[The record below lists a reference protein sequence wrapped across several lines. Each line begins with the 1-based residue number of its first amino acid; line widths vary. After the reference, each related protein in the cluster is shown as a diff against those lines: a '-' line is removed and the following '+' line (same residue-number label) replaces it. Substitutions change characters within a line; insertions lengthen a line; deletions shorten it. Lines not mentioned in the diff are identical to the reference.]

1 MGNETIIIEVEE
13 METVFGKTARFW
25 QGKSMV
31 RQVGLNVVLETMN
44 ELTAYYNNTCN
55 KAVMF
60 TVV

>member
-1 MGNETIIIEVEE
+1 

-44 ELTAYYNNTCN
+44 ELTAYYNNTCG
-55 KAVMF
+55 KAVAF
-60 TVV
+60 TVM